1 VQTSRIAIVGTG
13 YVGLTTGACLASLGH
28 QVVCIDNDESK
39 IQMLRACSIPIFE
52 DGLESLVESGLSS
65 GNLTF
70 STELISSVEGA
81 NFTFLCLPTPP
92 NNDGTADL
100 TTLFDVL
107 HRLKGKFASGSIVI
121 NKSTVP
127 VNSAGVV
134 AQILAQ
140 EVPVVSNPEF
150 LREGSAVHDF
160 LHPDRVLIGCDDLN
174 AGKKV
179 AALYSSLNC
188 PIVLTDPLSAES
200 VKYLANAFLAMKI
213 SFVNQSALFCD
224 AVGSNVLEVMR
235 GLSFDPRIGSMFLN
249 PGPGWGGSCF
259 PKDTRALIGMALA
272 SGEPMSLVSEAIAA
286 NESHIHR
293 SAQLIIEAAQKN
305 ESSIV
310 KVAILGL
317 SFKADTDDTRESPA
331 LRILQI
337 IQDNFENVVAYDPQA
352 KVQNGVVSNRVNT
365 MDEALLDADVVAI
378 LTEWDEFRDLDPIHA
393 RTLMRGNVIVDL
405 RYLLNKEV
413 FCDSGFSIHA
423 FGI

>member
-1 VQTSRIAIVGTG
+1 MQTSRIAIVGTG

-52 DGLESLVESGLSS
+52 DGLESLVESGLAS
-65 GNLTF
+65 GNLAF
-70 STELISSVEGA
+70 STELISSVESA
-81 NFTFLCLPTPP
+81 KFTFLCLPTPP

-140 EVPVVSNPEF
+140 EVAVVSNPEF

-160 LHPDRVLIGCDDLN
+160 LHPDRILIGCDDLS
-174 AGKKV
+174 AGEKV
-179 AALYSSLNC
+179 AMLYSSLNC
-188 PIVLTDPLSAES
+188 PIVFTDPLSAES

-259 PKDTRALIGMALA
+259 PKDTRALTGMASA
-272 SGEPMSLVSEAIAA
+272 SGEPMSLVSEAIAT
-286 NESHIHR
+286 NERHIHR

-365 MDEALLDADVVAI
+365 MDEALLGADVVAI
-378 LTEWDEFRDLDPIHA
+378 LTEWDEFRNLDPIHA
-393 RTLMRGNVIVDL
+393 RTLMRGNQIIDL

-413 FCDSGFSIHA
+413 FCNSGFSVHA
-423 FGI
+423 FGN

>member
-1 VQTSRIAIVGTG
+1 MQTSRIAIVGTG
-13 YVGLTTGACLASLGH
+13 YVGLTTGACLSSLGH

-52 DGLESLVESGLSS
+52 DGLDSLVESGLSS
-65 GNLTF
+65 GNLAF

-140 EVPVVSNPEF
+140 EVAVVSNPEF

-160 LHPDRVLIGCDDLN
+160 LHPDRILIGCDDLN
-174 AGKKV
+174 AGEKV

-188 PIVLTDPLSAES
+188 PIVFTDPLSAES

-259 PKDTRALIGMALA
+259 PKDTRALTGMASA

-286 NESHIHR
+286 NERHIHR

-305 ESSIV
+305 ESSTV

-337 IQDNFENVVAYDPQA
+337 VQDNFENVVAYDPQA
-352 KVQNGVVSNRVNT
+352 KVQNGVVNKRVST
-365 MDEALLDADVVAI
+365 MDEALLGADVVAI
-378 LTEWDEFRDLDPIHA
+378 LTEWNEFRNLDPIHA
-393 RTLMRGNVIVDL
+393 RNLMRGNVIFDL

-413 FCDSGFSIHA
+413 FGNSGFSVRA

>member
-1 VQTSRIAIVGTG
+1 MQTSRIAIVGTG

-28 QVVCIDNDESK
+28 QVVCIDNDEFK

-65 GNLTF
+65 GNLSF

-100 TTLFDVL
+100 TTLFEVL
-107 HRLKGKFASGSIVI
+107 HRLKGNFASGSIVI

-140 EVPVVSNPEF
+140 EVAVVSNPEF

-160 LHPDRVLIGCDDLN
+160 LHPDRILIGCDDLS
-174 AGKKV
+174 AGEKV

-188 PIVLTDPLSAES
+188 PIVFTDPLSAES

-259 PKDTRALIGMALA
+259 PKDTRALTGMASV
-272 SGEPMSLVSEAIAA
+272 SGEPMSLVSEAIAT
-286 NESHIHR
+286 NEKHIHR

-305 ESSIV
+305 EASIV

-352 KVQNGVVSNRVNT
+352 KVQNGVVKKRVNT
-365 MDEALLDADVVAI
+365 MDEALLGADVVAI
-378 LTEWDEFRDLDPIHA
+378 LTEWDEFRNLDPTHA
-393 RTLMRGNVIVDL
+393 RNLMRGNIIVDL

-413 FCDSGFSIHA
+413 FCNSGFYVRA
-423 FGI
+423 FGN

>member
-1 VQTSRIAIVGTG
+1 MQTSRIAIVGTG

-28 QVVCIDNDESK
+28 QVVCIDNDEFK

-65 GNLTF
+65 GNLSF
-70 STELISSVEGA
+70 STELISSVESA

-100 TTLFDVL
+100 TTLFEVL
-107 HRLKGKFASGSIVI
+107 QRLKGNFASGSIVI

-140 EVPVVSNPEF
+140 EVAVVSNPEF

-160 LHPDRVLIGCDDLN
+160 LHPDRILIGCDDLS
-174 AGKKV
+174 AGEKV
-179 AALYSSLNC
+179 AMLYSSLNC
-188 PIVLTDPLSAES
+188 PIVFTDPLSAES

-259 PKDTRALIGMALA
+259 PKDTRALTGMASA

-286 NESHIHR
+286 NERHIHR
-293 SAQLIIEAAQKN
+293 SAQLIIEAAQIN

-365 MDEALLDADVVAI
+365 MDEALLGADVVAI
-378 LTEWDEFRDLDPIHA
+378 LTEWDEFRNLDPIHA
-393 RTLMRGNVIVDL
+393 RTLMRGNVIIDL

-413 FCDSGFSIHA
+413 FCNSGFSVHA

>member
-1 VQTSRIAIVGTG
+1 MQTSRIAIVGTG

-140 EVPVVSNPEF
+140 EVAVVSNPEF

-160 LHPDRVLIGCDDLN
+160 LHPDRILIGCDDLN

-179 AALYSSLNC
+179 EALYSSLNC
-188 PIVLTDPLSAES
+188 PVMFTDPLSAES

-259 PKDTRALIGMALA
+259 PKDTQALTGIASA
-272 SGEPMSLVSEAIAA
+272 SGEPMSLVSEAIAT
-286 NESHIHR
+286 NEKHIHR

-305 ESSIV
+305 ESTNV

-337 IQDNFENVVAYDPQA
+337 VQDNFENVVAYDPQA

-365 MDEALLDADVVAI
+365 MDEALLGADVVAI
-378 LTEWDEFRDLDPIHA
+378 LTEWDEFRNLDPIHA
-393 RTLMRGNVIVDL
+393 RNLMRGNVIVDL
-405 RYLLNKEV
+405 RYLLNKEA
-413 FCDSGFSIHA
+413 FCNSGFSIRA

>member
-1 VQTSRIAIVGTG
+1 MQTSRIAIVGTG

-28 QVVCIDNDESK
+28 QVVCIDNDEFK

-65 GNLTF
+65 GNLSF
-70 STELISSVEGA
+70 STELVSSVEGA

-140 EVPVVSNPEF
+140 EVVVVSNPEF

-160 LHPDRVLIGCDDLN
+160 LHPDRILIGCDDLS
-174 AGKKV
+174 AGEKV

-188 PIVLTDPLSAES
+188 PIVFTDPLSAES

-259 PKDTRALIGMALA
+259 PKDTRALTGMASA

-286 NESHIHR
+286 NERHVHR
-293 SAQLIIEAAQKN
+293 SAQLSIEAAQKY

-331 LRILQI
+331 LRILQT
-337 IQDNFENVVAYDPQA
+337 IQDKFENVVAYDPQA
-352 KVQNGVVSNRVNT
+352 KVQNGVVNKRVDT
-365 MDEALLDADVVAI
+365 MDEALLGADVVAI
-378 LTEWDEFRDLDPIHA
+378 LTEWDEFRNLDPIHA
-393 RTLMRGNVIVDL
+393 RTLMRGNVIIDL

-413 FCDSGFSIHA
+413 FCDSGFSVHA

>member
-1 VQTSRIAIVGTG
+1 MQTSRIAIVGTG

-28 QVVCIDNDESK
+28 QVVCIDNDEFK

-65 GNLTF
+65 GNLSF
-70 STELISSVEGA
+70 STELVSSVEGA

-92 NNDGTADL
+92 NDDGTADL
-100 TTLFDVL
+100 TTLFEVL
-107 HRLKGKFASGSIVI
+107 QRLKGNFASGSIVI

-140 EVPVVSNPEF
+140 EVAVVSNPEF

-160 LHPDRVLIGCDDLN
+160 LHPDRILIGCDDLS
-174 AGKKV
+174 AGEKV

-188 PIVLTDPLSAES
+188 PIVFTDPLSAES

-259 PKDTRALIGMALA
+259 PKDTRALTGMASA

-286 NESHIHR
+286 NERHVHR
-293 SAQLIIEAAQKN
+293 SAQLIIEAAQKY

-331 LRILQI
+331 LRILQT
-337 IQDNFENVVAYDPQA
+337 IQDKFENVVAYDPQA
-352 KVQNGVVSNRVNT
+352 KVQNGVVNKRVDT
-365 MDEALLDADVVAI
+365 MDEALLGADVVAI
-378 LTEWDEFRDLDPIHA
+378 LTEWDEFRNLDPIHA
-393 RTLMRGNVIVDL
+393 RNLMRGNVIIDL

-413 FCDSGFSIHA
+413 FCNSGFSILA

>member
-140 EVPVVSNPEF
+140 EVAVVSNPEF

-160 LHPDRVLIGCDDLN
+160 LHPDRILIGCEDLN

-179 AALYSSLNC
+179 AELYSSLNC
-188 PIVLTDPLSAES
+188 PIVFTDPLSAES

-259 PKDTRALIGMALA
+259 PKDTRALTGMALA

-286 NESHIHR
+286 NEGHIHR

-352 KVQNGVVSNRVNT
+352 KVQNGVVSNRVKT
-365 MDEALLDADVVAI
+365 MDEALLGADVVAI
-378 LTEWDEFRDLDPIHA
+378 LTEWDEFRDLDPMHA
-393 RTLMRGNVIVDL
+393 RTLMRGNVIIDL

>member
-52 DGLESLVESGLSS
+52 DGLDSLVESGLSS
-65 GNLTF
+65 GNLAF

-140 EVPVVSNPEF
+140 EVAVVSNPEF

-160 LHPDRVLIGCDDLN
+160 LHPDRILIGCDDLN

-179 AALYSSLNC
+179 EALYSSLNC
-188 PIVLTDPLSAES
+188 PVMFTDPLSAES

-259 PKDTRALIGMALA
+259 PKDTRALTGMASA
-272 SGEPMSLVSEAIAA
+272 SGEPMSLVTEATAT
-286 NESHIHR
+286 NEKHIHR
-293 SAQLIIEAAQKN
+293 SAQLIIEAAQNN
-305 ESSIV
+305 EASNV

-337 IQDNFENVVAYDPQA
+337 IQDNYENVVAYDPQA
-352 KVQNGVVSNRVNT
+352 KVQNGVVNKRVNT
-365 MDEALLDADVVAI
+365 MDEALLGADVVAI
-378 LTEWDEFRDLDPIHA
+378 LTEWDEFRNLDPIHA
-393 RTLMRGNVIVDL
+393 RNLMRGNVIVDL

-413 FCDSGFSIHA
+413 FCDSGFSVRA

>member
-140 EVPVVSNPEF
+140 EVAVVSNPEF

-160 LHPDRVLIGCDDLN
+160 LHPDRILIGCEDLN

-179 AALYSSLNC
+179 AELYSSLNC
-188 PIVLTDPLSAES
+188 PIVFTDPLSAES

-352 KVQNGVVSNRVNT
+352 KVQNGVVSNRVKT
-365 MDEALLDADVVAI
+365 MDEALLGADVVAI
-378 LTEWDEFRDLDPIHA
+378 LTEWDEFRDLDPMHA
-393 RTLMRGNVIVDL
+393 RTLMRGNVIIDL

>member
-1 VQTSRIAIVGTG
+1 MQTSRIAIVGTG

-28 QVVCIDNDESK
+28 QVVCIDNDEFK

-65 GNLTF
+65 GNLSF
-70 STELISSVEGA
+70 STELISSVESA

-100 TTLFDVL
+100 TTLFEVL
-107 HRLKGKFASGSIVI
+107 QRLKGNFASGSIVI

-140 EVPVVSNPEF
+140 EVTVVSNPEF

-160 LHPDRVLIGCDDLN
+160 LHPDRILIGCDDLS
-174 AGKKV
+174 AGEKV
-179 AALYSSLNC
+179 AMLYSSLNC
-188 PIVLTDPLSAES
+188 PIVFTDPLSAES

-259 PKDTRALIGMALA
+259 PKDTRALTGMASA

-286 NESHIHR
+286 NERHIHR
-293 SAQLIIEAAQKN
+293 SAQLIIEAAQIN

-365 MDEALLDADVVAI
+365 MDEALLGADVVAI
-378 LTEWDEFRDLDPIHA
+378 LTEWDEFRNLDPIHA
-393 RTLMRGNVIVDL
+393 RTLMRGNVIIDL

-413 FCDSGFSIHA
+413 FCNSGFSVHA

>member
-39 IQMLRACSIPIFE
+39 IQMLRACLIPIFE

-65 GNLTF
+65 GNLAF
-70 STELISSVEGA
+70 STELISSVEVA
-81 NFTFLCLPTPP
+81 DFTFLCLPTPP

-100 TTLFDVL
+100 TTLFGVL
-107 HRLKGKFASGSIVI
+107 HLLKGKFASGSIVI

-160 LHPDRVLIGCDDLN
+160 LHPDRILIGCDDLN

-188 PIVLTDPLSAES
+188 PVVFTDPLSAES

-259 PKDTRALIGMALA
+259 PKDTQALTGIASA
-272 SGEPMSLVSEAIAA
+272 SGEPMSLVSEAIAT
-286 NESHIHR
+286 NEKHIHR

-305 ESSIV
+305 ESTNV

-331 LRILQI
+331 LKILQI
-337 IQDNFENVVAYDPQA
+337 VQDSFENVVAYDPQA
-352 KVQNGVVSNRVNT
+352 KVQNGVVNKRVNT
-365 MDEALLDADVVAI
+365 MDEALLGADVVAI
-378 LTEWDEFRDLDPIHA
+378 LTEWNEFRNLDPIRA
-393 RTLMRGNVIVDL
+393 RNLMRGNVFVDL
-405 RYLLNKEV
+405 RYLLNKDM
-413 FCDSGFSIHA
+413 FRKSGFSVRA
-423 FGI
+423 FGN

>member
-1 VQTSRIAIVGTG
+1 MQTSRIAIVGTG

-28 QVVCIDNDESK
+28 QVVCIDNDEFK

-65 GNLTF
+65 GNLSF
-70 STELISSVEGA
+70 STELISSVESA

-100 TTLFDVL
+100 TTLFEVL
-107 HRLKGKFASGSIVI
+107 QRLKGNFASGSIVI

-140 EVPVVSNPEF
+140 EVAVVSNPEF

-160 LHPDRVLIGCDDLN
+160 LHPDRILIGCDDLS
-174 AGKKV
+174 AGEKV

-188 PIVLTDPLSAES
+188 PIVFTDPLSAES

-259 PKDTRALIGMALA
+259 PKDTRALTGMASA
-272 SGEPMSLVSEAIAA
+272 SGEPMSLVTEAIAT
-286 NESHIHR
+286 NEKHIHR

-305 ESSIV
+305 EASNV

-331 LRILQI
+331 VRILQI
-337 IQDNFENVVAYDPQA
+337 IQDNYENVVAYDPQA
-352 KVQNGVVSNRVNT
+352 KVQNGVVNKRVNT
-365 MDEALLDADVVAI
+365 MDEALLGADVVAI
-378 LTEWDEFRDLDPIHA
+378 LTEWDEFRNLDPIHA
-393 RTLMRGNVIVDL
+393 RNLMRGNVIVDL

-413 FCDSGFSIHA
+413 FCGSGFSVRA
-423 FGI
+423 FGT

>member
-1 VQTSRIAIVGTG
+1 MQTSRIAIVGTG

-65 GNLTF
+65 GNLAF

-100 TTLFDVL
+100 TTLFEVL

-140 EVPVVSNPEF
+140 EVAVVSNPEF

-160 LHPDRVLIGCDDLN
+160 LHPDRILIGCDDLS
-174 AGKKV
+174 AGEKV

-188 PIVLTDPLSAES
+188 PIVFTDPLSAES

-259 PKDTRALIGMALA
+259 PKDTRALTGMASA
-272 SGEPMSLVSEAIAA
+272 SGEPMSLVTEAIAT
-286 NESHIHR
+286 NEKHIHR

-305 ESSIV
+305 EASNV

-331 LRILQI
+331 VRILQI
-337 IQDNFENVVAYDPQA
+337 LQDNYENVVAYDPQA
-352 KVQNGVVSNRVNT
+352 KVQNGVVNKRVNT
-365 MDEALLDADVVAI
+365 MDEALLGADVVAI
-378 LTEWDEFRDLDPIHA
+378 LTEWDEFRNLDPIHA
-393 RTLMRGNVIVDL
+393 RNLMRGNVIVDL

-413 FCDSGFSIHA
+413 FCDSGFSVRA
-423 FGI
+423 FGT